1 MVCLNG
7 NGRLEEI
14 RRELKQRYDV
24 SDMMR
29 NRMPMDVLVVTDG
42 DNGPVAYVGLSFYGS
57 PEVSG
62 PGSVL
67 KNEVERLVMAK
78 YW

>member
-7 NGRLEEI
+7 NGRLEKI
-14 RRELKQRYDV
+14 RDV
-24 SDMMR
+24 LEEQYRVTDMMC
-29 NRMPMDVLVVTDG
+29 NRMPMDVLVVK
-42 DNGPVAYVGLSFYGS
+42 DNGSVAYVGLSFYGN

-67 KNEVERLVMAK
+67 KNEVERLVWAK
-78 YW
+78 Y

>member
-14 RRELKQRYDV
+14 RRGLEQRYDV
-24 SDMMR
+24 TDMMR
-29 NRMPMDVLVVTDG
+29 NKMPMDVLVVK
-42 DNGPVAYVGLSFYGS
+42 DNGSVAYVGLSFYGR

-67 KNEVERLVMAK
+67 KNDVEQLVRAK
-78 YW
+78 Y

>member
-14 RRELKQRYDV
+14 MRGLEQRYDV
-24 SDMMR
+24 TAILH
-29 NRMPMDVLVVTDG
+29 NRMPMDVLMVK
-42 DNGPVAYVGLSFYGS
+42 DNGSVAYVGLSFYGH

-62 PGSVL
+62 PGSAL
-67 KNEVERLVMAK
+67 KNEVERLVRAN
-78 YW
+78 Y